1 MVARVELHNMQQ
13 DRDEPIRNFGARLR
27 CQAGVCKF
35 TTMCP
40 NCDRNVDHTEHI
52 IRDVLTRGLADQ
64 DIQLDLLSDKNQN
77 MTLEEVFQ

>member
-1 MVARVELHNMQQ
+1 MVTRVELHNVQQ

-27 CQAGVCKF
+27 CQATK
-35 TTMCP
+35 CP

-64 DIQLDLLSDKNQN
+64 DIQLDLLVCKNQN